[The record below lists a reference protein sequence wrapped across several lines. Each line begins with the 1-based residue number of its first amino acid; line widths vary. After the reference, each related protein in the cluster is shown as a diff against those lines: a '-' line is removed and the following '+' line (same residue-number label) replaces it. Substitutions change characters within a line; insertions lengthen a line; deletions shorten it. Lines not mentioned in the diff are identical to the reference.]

1 MLGEK
6 LMKLRRKS
14 GMSQQDV
21 AIALSVSRQTISNWE
36 SGSSAPD
43 IGKAIDLAALYR
55 ISLDDLVNDEI
66 DVTIAEDSGSDGE
79 IDTHVLKSLEGS
91 QCRIALTSGL
101 LMADSGFDGVVR
113 VLDADTDWVRVE
125 YDRPRKG
132 RVVELVDMSSIAGFQ
147 IVAPPNADGRH
158 EQKESTFDGCE

>member
-1 MLGEK
+1 MVGEK

-21 AIALSVSRQTISNWE
+21 ANALSVSRQTISNWE

-43 IGKAIDLAALYR
+43 IGKAIELAALYR
-55 ISLDDLVNDEI
+55 ISLDDLVDDEI
-66 DVTIAEDSGSDGE
+66 DVTVAAGGKGDGG

-101 LMADSGFDGVVR
+101 LMASAGFDGVVR
-113 VLDADTDWVRVE
+113 VLEADTDWVRVE
-125 YDRPRKG
+125 YERPRKG
-132 RVVELVDMSSIAGFQ
+132 RAVELVDMGSVAGFQ
-147 IVAPPNADGRH
+147 IVAPPSAEEPQ
-158 EQKESTFDGCE
+158 EQKGGAFDGCE